1 MKISIIT
8 ITYNSAAT
16 LPRALESVRSQ
27 TYGDIEHII
36 VDGAS
41 TDGTVDLIKAYA
53 DPPSLSPSLER
64 VKSSAR
70 SDCRWPSVEL
80 PGVGS
85 PVRWISEPD
94 NGIYNALNKG
104 IAMATGDVIGFLHSD
119 DVFFSPDSIGQ
130 IAAAFESSGADV
142 VYGDLEYRHGDKVVR
157 RWRSNAFRR
166 GDLKYGWMPPHPTV
180 YVRREVYRQVGPYD
194 EWFRI
199 SADYDMILRIFTAG
213 YKTRYIPQVLVA
225 METGGASNRDAK
237 ARLSKTQ
244 EDYFVLK
251 KNHVGAGLLT
261 VACKQLRK
269 IRQFLRQS

>member
-8 ITYNSAAT
+8 ITYNSAKT

-41 TDGTVDLIKAYA
+41 TDGTVEIIKNYSKG
-53 DPPSLSPSLER
+53 PSDKVPSTKE
-64 VKSSAR
+64 VH
-70 SDCRWPSVEL
+70 WV
-80 PGVGS
+80 
-85 PVRWISEPD
+85 SEPD
-94 NGIYNALNKG
+94 GGIYDALNKG
-104 IAMATGDVIGFLHSD
+104 IRMATGDVIGFLHSD
-119 DVFFSPDSIGQ
+119 DVLYSPDSIGQ
-130 IAAAFESSGADV
+130 IAAAFESTKADV
-142 VYGDLEYRHGDKVVR
+142 VYGDLQYCNGDKVTR
-157 RWRSNAFRR
+157 RWRSNAFKPSS
-166 GDLKYGWMPPHPTV
+166 LKFGWMPPHPTL
-180 YVRREVYRQVGPYD
+180 YVRREVYEQVGEYD
-194 EWFRI
+194 SWFRI

-213 YKTRYIPQVLVA
+213 YKTHYIPQVLVS

-269 IRQFLRQS
+269 IRQFLRKS

>member
-41 TDGTVDLIKAYA
+41 TDGTKELIINYQ
-53 DPPSLSPSLER
+53 LSILNSQ
-64 VKSSAR
+64 
-70 SDCRWPSVEL
+70 
-80 PGVGS
+80 S
-85 PVRWISEPD
+85 PKVRWISEPD

-157 RWRSNAFRR
+157 RWRSNAFRL
-166 GDLKYGWMPPHPTV
+166 GDLKYGWMPPHPTL
-180 YVRREVYRQVGPYD
+180 YVRREVYEQVGEYD
-194 EWFRI
+194 SWFRI

-269 IRQFLRQS
+269 IRQFLRKS

>member
-8 ITYNSAAT
+8 ITYNSAKT

-41 TDGTVDLIKAYA
+41 TDGTVEIIKNYSKG
-53 DPPSLSPSLER
+53 PSDKVPSTKE
-64 VKSSAR
+64 
-70 SDCRWPSVEL
+70 
-80 PGVGS
+80 
-85 PVRWISEPD
+85 VRWVSEPD
-94 NGIYNALNKG
+94 GGIYDALNKG
-104 IAMATGDVIGFLHSD
+104 IRMATGDVIGFLHSD
-119 DVFFSPDSIGQ
+119 DVLYSPDSIGQ
-130 IAAAFESSGADV
+130 IAAAFESTKADV
-142 VYGDLEYRHGDKVVR
+142 VYGDLQYCNGDKVTR
-157 RWRSNAFRR
+157 RWRSNAFKPSS
-166 GDLKYGWMPPHPTV
+166 LKFGWMPPHPTL
-180 YVRREVYRQVGPYD
+180 YVRREVYEQVGEYD
-194 EWFRI
+194 SWFRI
-199 SADYDMILRIFTAG
+199 SADYDMVLRIFTAG
-213 YKTRYIPQVLVA
+213 YKTHYIPQVLVS

-269 IRQFLRQS
+269 VRQFLRKS

>member
-41 TDGTVDLIKAYA
+41 TDGTKELIINYQ
-53 DPPSLSPSLER
+53 LSIINSQ
-64 VKSSAR
+64 
-70 SDCRWPSVEL
+70 
-80 PGVGS
+80 S
-85 PVRWISEPD
+85 PKVRWISEPD

-119 DVFFSPDSIGQ
+119 DVLYSPDSIGQ

-244 EDYFVLK
+244 EDYIALK

-269 IRQFLRQS
+269 IRQFLRKS

>member
-36 VDGAS
+36 IDGAS
-41 TDGTVDLIKAYA
+41 TDGTKELIINYQ
-53 DPPSLSPSLER
+53 LSIINSQ
-64 VKSSAR
+64 
-70 SDCRWPSVEL
+70 
-80 PGVGS
+80 S
-85 PVRWISEPD
+85 PKVRWISEPD

-119 DVFFSPDSIGQ
+119 DVLYSPDSIGQ

-244 EDYFVLK
+244 EDYIALK

-269 IRQFLRQS
+269 IRQFLRRS